1 MKHGCTSI
9 TADLNTGMHDE
20 RELIGRGTFKT
31 VEAAQA
37 RMRQLSLAS
46 IPAVQAICLADS
58 FA

>member
-20 RELIGRGTFKT
+20 RELIERGTFKS

-37 RMRQLSLAS
+37 RTKQLSVPS